1 MQVFVND
8 LLVKLSDIG
17 HEPRKYKIKKIKMIN
32 DLLHAVI
39 VDVEDEKSE
48 LVVALSV
55 LNDKNKYKIIK
66 KKIG

>member
-8 LLVKLSDIG
+8 LLIKLSDIG
-17 HEPRKYKIKKIKMIN
+17 HEPRKYKIKKLKTIN
-32 DLLHAVI
+32 DHLHAVI

-48 LVVALSV
+48 FVVALSV

-66 KKIG
+66 NKIG